1 MNIAELTRFIIIM
14 LRAIAK
20 DLAKTRHASNCG
32 LTADFYDIRVHW
44 ICRANPL
51 FAFSN
56 DQGHVVGLVM
66 TAELFDI
73 TNDGSKH

>member
-44 ICRANPL
+44 DLPSKSPIC
-51 FAFSN
+51 
-56 DQGHVVGLVM
+56 
-66 TAELFDI
+66 I
-73 TNDGSKH
+73 